1 MITTKIEAFSI
12 VGISVR
18 TSNSDIQQLM
28 NDMQGLW
35 GRFMVENIAGIIPH
49 KLDEDIYCVYT
60 EYAGDHTQP
69 YTALLGC
76 KVSHVDLTPEKMQ
89 AAGLVAKSFT
99 GGNYN
104 KYVAQGNLME
114 GAVFAK
120 WQEIWA
126 MDLKRAYSADFE
138 VYGANAQN
146 ITDAEVEI
154 FIGVQE

>member
-1 MITTKIEAFSI
+1 MNKIKVEKFSI

-18 TSNSDIQQLM
+18 TSNADIQQLT

-35 GRFMVENIAGIIPH
+35 GRFIAENIAGIIPH
-49 KLDEDIYCVYT
+49 KLDENIYCVYT

-76 KVSHVDLTPEKMQ
+76 KVSHVDLTPEMQ
-89 AAGLVAKSFT
+89 MIGLVTKSFT

-104 KYVAQGNLME
+104 KYLAQGNLME

-120 WQEIWA
+120 WQEIWG
-126 MDLKRAYSADFE
+126 MDLKRAYIADFE
-138 VYGANAQN
+138 VYGVKAQN
-146 ITDAEVEI
+146 VTAAEVEI
-154 FIGVQE
+154 FVGI